1 MSSTPT
7 VTALANLYP
16 ALDFVVQLCE
26 TGEGRRGSTASNGGA
41 QSPHPR
47 VSVQYRPCGSQQNVL
62 NGSVYVL
69 SFPAA
74 SPLLPS
80 RELCYRVAAELQSH
94 LAILAN
100 SQAVLF
106 LVIRGVGRQVLHVAE
121 GNPSAWPSSDE
132 NPDMES
138 LARIRDL
145 SLWQLADDREI
156 ELCDLFD
163 LVSQVQDSLGSLAV
177 VNRLSAQRGSTVA
190 LEIRYQAH
198 SKRTQQVQQLWPAF

>member
-7 VTALANLYP
+7 ITALANLHP
-16 ALDFVVQLCE
+16 ALEFVVQLCE
-26 TGEGRRGSTASNGGA
+26 TGEGRRGSTASSGGA

-47 VSVQYRPCGSQQNVL
+47 VSVQYRPYGAQQTVL

-100 SQAVLF
+100 SQAALF
-106 LVIRGVGRQVLHVAE
+106 MVMRGAGRQGE
-121 GNPSAWPSSDE
+121 GSAWTSNDE
-132 NPDMES
+132 NPEVES
-138 LARIRDL
+138 PARVRDL
-145 SLWQLADDREI
+145 SLWQLADDREV

-163 LVSQVQDSLGSLAV
+163 LVGQVQDSLGSLTV

-198 SKRTQQVQQLWPAF
+198 SKRTQLWPAF